1 MKITQMMLAKGF
13 GGAER
18 YFVDLCLALADLGHE
33 VQAICHHRF
42 YGREL
47 LAGDPRIELESF
59 NVLGWWDL
67 IAYRNISSAVAYFAP
82 EVMHAH
88 LARAAYIGGKVRRRT
103 HIPLAVKTHNYVDLK
118 YYRDVDLFL
127 PTTRDQRRYL
137 IENGIAEE
145 RIQVVPNFSS
155 LPVCDEIQAG
165 FARKPA
171 YTFGAMGR
179 LVKKKGFG
187 LLVNAFKQS
196 LDQGLEGQLII
207 GGDGP
212 EQADLEDQIT
222 RLNCTDR
229 IRLCGWVDDVES
241 FLSSIDV
248 FVLPS
253 LDEPFGIVILEAMA
267 RGKAIISTRT
277 RGPAEILDEST
288 ALLVEAGQA
297 QELGNA
303 LIEITAAPEQAR
315 SRAINALNKFRDQYS
330 KDRVV
335 PGLVG
340 LYQQMIQGASD

>member
-18 YFVDLCLALADLGHE
+18 YFVDLCLALADRGHK

-67 IAYRNISSAVAYFAP
+67 MARRNISTAVTRFAP
-82 EVMHAH
+82 EVMQSH

-127 PTTRDQRRYL
+127 ATTRDQQRYL
-137 IENGIAEE
+137 LENGIAGE
-145 RIQVVPNFSS
+145 RIRLVPNFSS
-155 LPVCDEIQAG
+155 LSPCEETQAG
-165 FARKPA
+165 FERKSA

-187 LLVNAFKQS
+187 TLINAFKQS

-207 GGDGP
+207 GGEGP
-212 EQADLEDQIT
+212 ERAGLEDQIAH
-222 RLNCTDR
+222 LDCTDR

-241 FLSSIDV
+241 FLSGIDV

-277 RGPAEILDEST
+277 QGPAEILDESC
-288 ALLVEAGQA
+288 ALLVGVGQE
-297 QELGNA
+297 QELGHA
-303 LIEITAAPEQAR
+303 LIEVTAAPEQAR
-315 SRAINALNKFRDQYS
+315 TRAINALNKFQDQYS

-335 PGLVG
+335 PRLVE
-340 LYQQMIQGASD
+340 LYQQMV